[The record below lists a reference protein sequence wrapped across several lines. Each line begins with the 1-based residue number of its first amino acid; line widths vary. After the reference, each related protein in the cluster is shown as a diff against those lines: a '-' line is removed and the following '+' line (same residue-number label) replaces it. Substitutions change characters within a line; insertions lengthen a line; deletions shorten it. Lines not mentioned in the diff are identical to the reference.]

1 MSPNASVE
9 ATTVPPPP
17 PFFTIVVPT
26 KNSAQDLPRLLTS
39 LRRQTWTDF
48 EVVVVDGGSSDG
60 TRELALSYSC
70 RLLRGG
76 KMADS
81 KNLGA
86 KAASGQVLLFLDSD
100 MEAPPTLLA
109 TCAQFIRNFPVLYL
123 REEVVADS
131 LWAKARGFEKHAC
144 FRSKFY
150 EAPRCMLRS
159 TFESLGGY
167 DERFGNAVEDME
179 LEACILEQKVSA
191 GWVEE
196 PPILHYEYGLGLVRY
211 LAKRKGRSIELLRST
226 HPAFWNEF
234 ASPPRRLALLLRQL
248 LREPT
253 PRNGLYLG
261 MVAFQRLLEYRAR
274 TGRTLE
280 NEGV

>member
-1 MSPNASVE
+1 MHRPE
-9 ATTVPPPP
+9 
-17 PFFTIVVPT
+17 PFFSIVVPT

-39 LRRQTWTDF
+39 LHRQTWTDF
-48 EVVVVDGGSSDG
+48 EVIVVDGGSTDG

-70 RLLRGG
+70 RVLHGG
-76 KMADS
+76 KAADS
-81 KNLGA
+81 RNIGA
-86 KAASGQVLLFLDSD
+86 KAGSGPVLLFLDSD
-100 MEAPPTLLA
+100 MEVPPTLLA
-109 TCAQFIRNFPVLYL
+109 TCARLIREYPVLYL
-123 REEVVADS
+123 REEVVSDS
-131 LWAKARGFEKHAC
+131 LWAKARGFEKRAC
-144 FRSKFY
+144 FHSRFN

-159 TFESLGGY
+159 IFESLGGY
-167 DERFGNAVEDME
+167 DERFGNDVEDME
-179 LEACILEQKVSA
+179 LEARILEQNIFA

-196 PPILHYEYGLGLVRY
+196 PPILHYEYGLGLARY
-211 LAKRKGRSIELLRST
+211 LQKRTRRSAENSESPILLRAK
-226 HPAFWNEF
+226 HPAFWSQF
-234 ASPPRRLALLLRQL
+234 SSPRRRLALLLRQL